1 MVRNQKAIF
10 MMVVVLV
17 VPSTE
22 NASLLPVQNVLIKLY
37 NQNELRGG
45 YISAAYFKN
54 KHDDNAALY

>member
-1 MVRNQKAIF
+1 

-22 NASLLPVQNVLIKLY
+22 NASLLPVQNVLIIY

>member
-22 NASLLPVQNVLIKLY
+22 NASLLPVQNVLIIY